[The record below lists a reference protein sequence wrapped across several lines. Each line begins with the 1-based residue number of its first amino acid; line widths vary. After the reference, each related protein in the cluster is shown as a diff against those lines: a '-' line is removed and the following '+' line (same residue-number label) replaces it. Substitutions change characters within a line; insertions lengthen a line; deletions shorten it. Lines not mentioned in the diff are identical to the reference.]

1 MIPQETVNRILD
13 AAQIVDVVGDFVTLK
28 KRGANHMACCPFHN
42 EKTPSFVV
50 SPSKGIYK
58 CFGCGKSG
66 TAVGFIMEHESLS
79 YVEALKYLARKYHIE
94 VVEKEE
100 SAEEIASRQR
110 NESLLLVSEY
120 AGKFFQDSL
129 QTPEGQAIGYQYF
142 KSRGLE
148 DETIRKYGLGW
159 APVSRKALSDAARAA
174 GYKEEF
180 LVETGLSIKYDDGRL
195 VDRFFDR
202 VIFPI
207 HSVSGRVI
215 AFGGRTLKTDKS
227 VAKYVNSP
235 ETEIYVK
242 SRSLYG
248 IWFAK
253 NEMSR
258 QDKCI
263 LVEGYLDV
271 LSMHQLGITNVVA
284 SSGTSLTVEQI
295 RLIRKFTSNVT
306 IIYDGDGAGIKA
318 ALRGIGLVLKEGL
331 NVKVVLLPEGQD
343 PDDFARRHTLEEVQD
358 HIARNEQDFISFK
371 TDLLLG
377 EAGSDPLKR
386 ATLINDVADTISL
399 IPDAVKRAVYV
410 QACASKF
417 EIDEQILTDR
427 VSRSRT
433 DMLLAEQKEKE
444 RARQREESR
453 ASVQQQE
460 AGDVPPPSY
469 DDYIPSD
476 YDEPLPDVPAVPI
489 AEGGVVI
496 NEPHLAPCEKELLG
510 FILEEGCTEL
520 DFDRDSKFYVEGETV
535 NVAEFIDGIL
545 ADDDASFVNRSYR
558 KVYEEYFRMYDE
570 GLPQQLIQKRLMDS
584 MDEEISAVA
593 KELLIAKHQLTVKN
607 YEQSLTAVSTRLVI
621 YVPKT
626 LLTYQVKKVELYLKE
641 LTAELSRT
649 EDPDRQIDIMTRI
662 GEYNKARTRLNNE
675 LGRV

>member
-1 MIPQETVNRILD
+1 M
-13 AAQIVDVVGDFVTLK
+13 
-28 KRGANHMACCPFHN
+28 
-42 EKTPSFVV
+42 
-50 SPSKGIYK
+50 
-58 CFGCGKSG
+58 
-66 TAVGFIMEHESLS
+66 
-79 YVEALKYLARKYHIE
+79 
-94 VVEKEE
+94 
-100 SAEEIASRQR
+100 
-110 NESLLLVSEY
+110 
-120 AGKFFQDSL
+120 
-129 QTPEGQAIGYQYF
+129 
-142 KSRGLE
+142 
-148 DETIRKYGLGW
+148 
-159 APVSRKALSDAARAA
+159 
-174 GYKEEF
+174 
-180 LVETGLSIKYDDGRL
+180 
-195 VDRFFDR
+195 
-202 VIFPI
+202 
-207 HSVSGRVI
+207 
-215 AFGGRTLKTDKS
+215 
-227 VAKYVNSP
+227 
-235 ETEIYVK
+235 
-242 SRSLYG
+242 
-248 IWFAK
+248 
-253 NEMSR
+253 
-258 QDKCI
+258 
-263 LVEGYLDV
+263 
-271 LSMHQLGITNVVA
+271 
-284 SSGTSLTVEQI
+284 
-295 RLIRKFTSNVT
+295 
-306 IIYDGDGAGIKA
+306 
-318 ALRGIGLVLKEGL
+318 
-331 NVKVVLLPEGQD
+331 
-343 PDDFARRHTLEEVQD
+343 
-358 HIARNEQDFISFK
+358 
-371 TDLLLG
+371 
-377 EAGSDPLKR
+377 
-386 ATLINDVADTISL
+386 ADTISL

-584 MDEEISAVA
+584 MDEEIAAVA
-593 KELLIAKHQLTVKN
+593 KELLKAKHQLTVKN